1 MSSHSVNIGWAETGL
16 TPQRPVSLS
25 GSTSPRFSEGVAD
38 PLYATA
44 WAIDSGEEQAVFVS
58 CDLVVISDELRDAVR
73 SRLARQENVLD
84 PMKVIIHATHT
95 HNAPEIRP
103 ENLTKENIGFA
114 LHEVSADIMSVEEYL
129 AFASDRI
136 AEAVKQAWNSRAPGG
151 IAYGMEYAV
160 IGRNRR
166 WVDMDGH
173 STMHGLNP
181 STADRFRHIEGYEDH
196 SLYVLATYDADSKL
210 TGLILNFA
218 CTAQVPGATDS
229 HKMSADIWHEARRE
243 LRSRF
248 GSELFI
254 LPQVSAAG
262 EQTGHL
268 QYDKAAESRMLRLK
282 GRSKRQDVAISMANA
297 IAEMLPAISQEIQPS
312 PAMRHQ
318 VDVVH
323 LTANRLTEE
332 DVQTAERE
340 ASEWEAKYEQAKDH
354 LEKHPELR
362 LTPRWYES
370 ISIPRRKIKWLRGV
384 SKRFERQKE
393 HATLP
398 AEVHVLRLGEVLF
411 ASVPFE
417 YYLDYG
423 IQIKVRSPAT
433 QTFLVQLAGPGT
445 YVPSPRSLLGG
456 GYGSTAPSNPIG
468 AEGGQELAEHIVQT
482 IRSVWNEA

>member
-1 MSSHSVNIGWAETGL
+1 MSVHSLKIGWAEANI

-25 GSTSPRFSEGVAD
+25 GSSSPRFSEGVVD
-38 PLYATA
+38 PLQVTA
-44 WAIDSGEEQAVFVS
+44 WAIESVDEQAVFVS

-73 SRLARQENVLD
+73 SKLEEQENALD
-84 PMKVIIHATHT
+84 PMKVILHATHT

-103 ENLTKENIGFA
+103 ENVTKENTGFS
-114 LHEVSADIMSVEEYL
+114 LHEVSADIMSVEEYI
-129 AFASDRI
+129 AFASGSI
-136 AEAVKQAWNSRAPGG
+136 AETVKQAWDSRAPGG
-151 IAYGMEYAV
+151 IAYGMDYAV

-166 WVDMDGH
+166 WVDVDGK
-173 STMHGLNP
+173 STMHGLNQ

-196 SLYVLATYDADSKL
+196 SLYVLATYDSDRKL
-210 TGLILNFA
+210 TGFIINFA
-218 CTAQVPGATDS
+218 CTAQVPEASDS
-229 HKMSADIWHEARRE
+229 YKISADIWYEARRE
-243 LRSRF
+243 LRNRF

-282 GRSKRQDVAISMANA
+282 SRSKRQDVANRMANA
-297 IAEMLPAISQEIQPS
+297 IEEMLPAISQEIHTS
-312 PAMRHQ
+312 PAMLHQ

-340 ASEWEAKYEQAKDH
+340 ASEWETKYEQEKEK

-362 LTPRWYES
+362 LMPRWYEG
-370 ISIPRRKIKWLRGV
+370 ISIPRRKIRWLRGV

-393 HATLP
+393 RSTLP
-398 AEVHVLRLGEVLF
+398 AEVHVLRLGEVIF

-468 AEGGQELAEHIVQT
+468 SEGGQELADHIVQT
-482 IRSVWNEA
+482 IRKVWN